1 MSIKAGIQVKIYLI
15 RDDSSSV
22 KDFSFL
28 VVLANR
34 KIGTFYFRG
43 GGCNM
48 YRRKQLWLSG

>member
-43 GGCNM
+43 GGNM
-48 YRRKQLWLSG
+48 YWRKQLWLSG